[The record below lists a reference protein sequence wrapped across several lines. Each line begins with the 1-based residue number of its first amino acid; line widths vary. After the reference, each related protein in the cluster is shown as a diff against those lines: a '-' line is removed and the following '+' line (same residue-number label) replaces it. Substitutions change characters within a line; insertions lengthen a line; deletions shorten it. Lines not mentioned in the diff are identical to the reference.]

1 MDQAMV
7 RRLGAEFLGT
17 FILVLGGCGSAVL
30 AAKLFAPVVAGTGA
44 TPTVFATGVGL
55 VGIALAFGLT
65 VLGGVYAFGHIS
77 GGHFNP
83 AVTIGLTTARRF
95 PWRDAVPYIVAQ
107 TVGAVVAAGTVW
119 LIAINQ
125 KGQTKDALSAGGLGS
140 NGYGDHSPALFNV
153 AAGLVTEVVFTA
165 IFVVVILG
173 ITDRRAP
180 KGFAALAI
188 GLTLTMIHLAT
199 IPVTGTSVN
208 PARSTGPALVALF
221 GGESWPIEQLWLFW
235 VAPIIGAFLGGVV
248 YGFVGPTR
256 RRCGGRGRRRRPRLR
271 LADGAG
277 RALYGGPK
285 REAWLM
291 APRLR

>member
-7 RRLGAEFLGT
+7 RRVGAEFLGT

-30 AAKLFAPVVAGTGA
+30 AAKLFAPAVSGSTA
-44 TPTVFATGVGL
+44 TPTVFATGIGL
-55 VGIALAFGLT
+55 GGIALAFGLT

-83 AVTIGLTTARRF
+83 AVTVGLATAGRF
-95 PWRDAVPYIVAQ
+95 AWKDAVPYMLAQ
-107 TVGAVVAAGTVW
+107 ISGAVVAAGSVW

-125 KGQTKDALSAGGLGS
+125 DGQTKDALSAGGLGS
-140 NGYGDHSPALFNV
+140 NGYGDHSPALFNIG
-153 AAGLVTEVVFTA
+153 AGIVTEVVFTA
-165 IFVVVILG
+165 IFVLVILG

-208 PARSTGPALVALF
+208 PARSTGPAFVALL
-221 GGESWPIEQLWLFW
+221 GGESWPIEQLWMFW
-235 VAPIIGAFLGGVV
+235 VAPIIGALVGGVV
-248 YGFVGPTR
+248 YGFI
-256 RRCGGRGRRRRPRLR
+256 GGTVDDAITENASVVPV
-271 LADGAG
+271 
-277 RALYGGPK
+277 
-285 REAWLM
+285 
-291 APRLR
+291 

>member
-17 FILVLGGCGSAVL
+17 FILVLGGCGTAVL
-30 AAKLFAPVVAGTGA
+30 AGKLFAPLVSGPTA

-83 AVTIGLTTARRF
+83 AVTIGLATAKRF
-95 PWRDAVPYIVAQ
+95 PWKDAIPYIVAQ
-107 TVGAVVAAGTVW
+107 VIGAVVAAATLW

-125 KGQTKDALSAGGLGS
+125 SGQTKDALAAGGLGS
-140 NGYGDHSPALFNV
+140 NGYGDHSPAAFNIG
-153 AAGLVTEVVFTA
+153 AGAVTEIIFTA
-165 IFVVVILG
+165 IFVLVILG
-173 ITDRRAP
+173 VTDRRAP
-180 KGFAALAI
+180 QGFAALAI

-235 VAPIIGAFLGGVV
+235 VAPLVGALVGGLI
-248 YGFVGPTR
+248 YGFIGRPVGAQ
-256 RRCGGRGRRRRPRLR
+256 GSE
-271 LADGAG
+271 AAGAA
-277 RALYGGPK
+277 RA
-285 REAWLM
+285 
-291 APRLR
+291 

>member
-1 MDQAMV
+1 MDQTMV

-17 FILVLGGCGSAVL
+17 YILVLGGCGSAVL
-30 AAKLFAPVVAGTGA
+30 AAKLFAPSVTSTGA

-65 VLGGVYAFGHIS
+65 VLGGVYAFGHLS

-83 AVTIGLTTARRF
+83 AVTVGLATAKRF
-95 PWRDAVPYIVAQ
+95 PWKEAVPYIITQVIA
-107 TVGAVVAAGTVW
+107 AVVAAGTLW

-125 KGQTKDALSAGGLGS
+125 KGQTKDALAAGGLGS
-140 NGYGDHSPALFNV
+140 NGYGAHSPALFNV
-153 AAGLVTEVVFTA
+153 GAGLVTEVVFTA

-180 KGFAALAI
+180 KGFAALTI

-208 PARSTGPALVALF
+208 PARSTGPALIALF
-221 GGESWPIEQLWLFW
+221 GGESWPIKQLWLFW
-235 VAPIIGAFLGGVV
+235 VAPIIGALLGAVV
-248 YGFVGPTR
+248 YRFVGQPIGDRT
-256 RRCGGRGRRRRPRLR
+256 G
-271 LADGAG
+271 
-277 RALYGGPK
+277 
-285 REAWLM
+285 ENTTVNT
-291 APRLR
+291 

>member
-30 AAKLFAPVVAGTGA
+30 AGKLFAPVVSNAGA

-83 AVTIGLTTARRF
+83 AVTVGLATARRF
-95 PWRDAVPYIVAQ
+95 PWKDAIPYIVTQVIA
-107 TVGAVVAAGTVW
+107 AVAAAGTLW

-153 AAGLVTEVVFTA
+153 TAGIVTEVVFTA
-165 IFVVVILG
+165 IFVLVILG
-173 ITDRRAP
+173 ITDRQAP

-188 GLTLTMIHLAT
+188 GLTLTMIHLAA

-208 PARSTGPALVALF
+208 PARSTGPALVALV
-221 GGESWPIEQLWLFW
+221 GGETWPVAQLWLFW
-235 VAPIIGAFLGGVV
+235 VAPIVGALVGGVV
-248 YGFVGPTR
+248 YGLVAQPVG
-256 RRCGGRGRRRRPRLR
+256 
-271 LADGAG
+271 GAG
-277 RALYGGPK
+277 SEDTPVART
-285 REAWLM
+285 
-291 APRLR
+291 

>member
-30 AAKLFAPVVAGTGA
+30 AAKLFAPVVSGSSA

-65 VLGGVYAFGHIS
+65 VLAGVFAFGHIS

-83 AVTIGLTTARRF
+83 AVTVGLATAKRF
-95 PWRDAVPYIVAQ
+95 PWKEAIPYIVTQ
-107 TVGAVVAAGTVW
+107 TIAAIAAAGSLW

-125 KGQTKDALSAGGLGS
+125 KGQTKDALAAGGLGS
-140 NGYGDHSPALFNV
+140 NGYGDHSPALFTLT
-153 AAGLVTEVVFTA
+153 AGIVTEIIFTA
-165 IFVVVILG
+165 IFVLVILG
-173 ITDRRAP
+173 VTDRHAP

-188 GLTLTMIHLAT
+188 GLALTMIHLAS

-221 GGESWPIEQLWLFW
+221 GGETWPIEQLWLFW
-235 VAPIIGAFLGGVV
+235 LAPLVGALLAGVI
-248 YGFVGPTR
+248 YGFVGQHADDAASQDTR
-256 RRCGGRGRRRRPRLR
+256 VEP
-271 LADGAG
+271 A
-277 RALYGGPK
+277 
-285 REAWLM
+285 
-291 APRLR
+291 

>member
-17 FILVLGGCGSAVL
+17 FILVLGGCGTAVL
-30 AAKLFAPVVAGTGA
+30 AAKLFAPAVASARA

-55 VGIALAFGLT
+55 GGIALAFGLT

-83 AVTIGLTTARRF
+83 AVTIGLATAGRF
-95 PWRDAVPYIVAQ
+95 PWKDAISYIVTQ
-107 TVGAVVAAGTVW
+107 VIGAVVAAGTLW

-125 KGQTKDALSAGGLGS
+125 RDQTKDALAAGGLGS
-140 NGYGDHSPALFNV
+140 NGFGDHSPALFNV
-153 AAGLVTEVVFTA
+153 GAGIVTEVVFTA
-165 IFVVVILG
+165 IFVLVILG

-180 KGFAALAI
+180 QGFAALAI

-208 PARSTGPALVALF
+208 PARSTGPAFVALL

-235 VAPIIGAFLGGVV
+235 VAPLIGALVGGVV
-248 YGFVGPTR
+248 YGFVGQ
-256 RRCGGRGRRRRPRLR
+256 GGDVVA
-271 LADGAG
+271 ADDAIV
-277 RALYGGPK
+277 GPV
-285 REAWLM
+285 
-291 APRLR
+291 

>member
-17 FILVLGGCGSAVL
+17 FILVLGGCGTAVL
-30 AAKLFAPVVAGTGA
+30 AAKLFAPAVSGTTA

-55 VGIALAFGLT
+55 GGIALAFGLT

-83 AVTIGLTTARRF
+83 AVTIGLATARRF
-95 PWRDAVPYIVAQ
+95 PWSDAVAYIITQVIA
-107 TVGAVVAAGTVW
+107 AVVAAGGVW

-125 KGQTKDALSAGGLGS
+125 QDQTKDALSAGGLGS

-153 AAGLVTEVVFTA
+153 GAGIVTEVVFTA

-208 PARSTGPALVALF
+208 PARSTGPAFIALL

-235 VAPIIGAFLGGVV
+235 VAPIIGALVGAVA
-248 YGFVGPTR
+248 YGFVSQDV
-256 RRCGGRGRRRRPRLR
+256 GG
-271 LADGAG
+271 AAG
-277 RALYGGPK
+277 ENASVDP
-285 REAWLM
+285 A
-291 APRLR
+291 

>member
-30 AAKLFAPVVAGTGA
+30 AAKLFAPAVTGTTA
-44 TPTVFATGVGL
+44 TPTVFATGIGL

-65 VLGGVYAFGHIS
+65 VLGGVS

-83 AVTIGLTTARRF
+83 AVTIGLATARRF
-95 PWRDAVPYIVAQ
+95 PWKDAIPYIVAQ
-107 TVGAVVAAGTVW
+107 VVGAVVAAGSVW

-125 KGQTKDALSAGGLGS
+125 KDQTKDALSAGGLGS
-140 NGYGDHSPALFNV
+140 NGFGDHSPALFNV
-153 AAGLVTEVVFTA
+153 GAGLVTEVVFTA
-165 IFVVVILG
+165 IFVLVILG

-208 PARSTGPALVALF
+208 PARSTGPAFVALL
-221 GGESWPIEQLWLFW
+221 GGESWPVEQLWLFW
-235 VAPIIGAFLGGVV
+235 VAPVIGALVGGVV
-248 YGFVGPTR
+248 YGFVGQQV
-256 RRCGGRGRRRRPRLR
+256 
-271 LADGAG
+271 DGA
-277 RALYGGPK
+277 AAEDASVEP
-285 REAWLM
+285 A
-291 APRLR
+291 

>member
-17 FILVLGGCGSAVL
+17 FILVLGGCGAAVL
-30 AAKLFAPVVAGTGA
+30 AAKLL
-44 TPTVFATGVGL
+44 TPNVPDPTALTATGVGL

-83 AVTIGLTTARRF
+83 AVTVGLATAKRF
-95 PWRDAVPYIVAQ
+95 PWKDAIPYIVSQ
-107 TVGAVVAAGTVW
+107 IIGAVAAAGSLW

-125 KGQTKDALSAGGLGS
+125 KGQTKDLLSADRLGS

-153 AAGLVTEVVFTA
+153 GAGLVAEVIFTA
-165 IFVVVILG
+165 IFVLVILG

-208 PARSTGPALVALF
+208 PARSTGPAFVALL

-235 VAPIIGAFLGGVV
+235 VAPLVGALLGGVV
-248 YGFVGPTR
+248 YGFVGQPV
-256 RRCGGRGRRRRPRLR
+256 GGDASVEP
-271 LADGAG
+271 A
-277 RALYGGPK
+277 
-285 REAWLM
+285 
-291 APRLR
+291 

>member
-1 MDQAMV
+1 MDQAMA

-17 FILVLGGCGSAVL
+17 FILVLGGCGAAVL
-30 AAKLFAPVVAGTGA
+30 AGKLFAPLVSGPTA

-83 AVTIGLTTARRF
+83 AVTIGLATAKRF
-95 PWRDAVPYIVAQ
+95 AWKDAIPYIVAQ
-107 TVGAVVAAGTVW
+107 VIGAVVAAATLW

-125 KGQTKDALSAGGLGS
+125 SGQTKDALAAGGLGS
-140 NGYGDHSPALFNV
+140 NGYGDHSPAAFNIGAGAV
-153 AAGLVTEVVFTA
+153 AEIIFTA
-165 IFVVVILG
+165 IFVLVILG

-180 KGFAALAI
+180 QGFAALAI

-199 IPVTGTSVN
+199 IPITGTSVN

-235 VAPIIGAFLGGVV
+235 VAPLVGALVGGLI
-248 YGFVGPTR
+248 YGFIGRPADTAAKRQARLEPDPAHSGDR
-256 RRCGGRGRRRRPRLR
+256 R
-271 LADGAG
+271 AV
-277 RALYGGPK
+277 
-285 REAWLM
+285 
-291 APRLR
+291 

>member
-1 MDQAMV
+1 MDQAMG
-7 RRLGAEFLGT
+7 RRCGAEFLGT

-30 AAKLFAPVVAGTGA
+30 AAKLFAPAVANAGA

-83 AVTIGLTTARRF
+83 AVTIGLATAKRF
-95 PWRDAVPYIVAQ
+95 PWKDAIPYIVTQVIA
-107 TVGAVVAAGTVW
+107 AIAAAGALW

-140 NGYGDHSPALFNV
+140 NGYGDHSPALFKLT
-153 AAGLVTEVVFTA
+153 AGLVAEVVFTA
-165 IFVVVILG
+165 IFVLVILG

-208 PARSTGPALVALF
+208 PARSTGPALIALL
-221 GGESWPIEQLWLFW
+221 GGETWPVEQLWLFW
-235 VAPIIGAFLGGVV
+235 VAPLVGALLGGVI
-248 YGFVGPTR
+248 YGFVGQPLT
-256 RRCGGRGRRRRPRLR
+256 
-271 LADGAG
+271 GA
-277 RALYGGPK
+277 AIVD
-285 REAWLM
+285 
-291 APRLR
+291 APVDAT

>member
-1 MDQAMV
+1 MDQTMV
-7 RRLGAEFLGT
+7 RRLGAELLGT
-17 FILVLGGCGSAVL
+17 FILVLGGCGTAVL
-30 AAKLFAPVVAGTGA
+30 AAKLFAPEVSGSGA

-55 VGIALAFGLT
+55 GGIALAFGLT

-83 AVTIGLTTARRF
+83 AVTVGLATAKRF
-95 PWRDAVPYIVAQ
+95 PWKDAIAYIVTQ
-107 TVGAVVAAGTVW
+107 IIGAVVAAGTVW

-125 KGQTKDALSAGGLGS
+125 RGQTKDALSAGGLGS
-140 NGYGDHSPALFNV
+140 NGYDDHSPALFNV
-153 AAGLVTEVVFTA
+153 TAGIVTEIVFTA

-208 PARSTGPALVALF
+208 PARSTGPAFVALL
-221 GGESWPIEQLWLFW
+221 GGESWPVEQLWMFW
-235 VAPIIGAFLGGVV
+235 VAPLVGAVLGAVV
-248 YGFVGPTR
+248 YGFVGR
-256 RRCGGRGRRRRPRLR
+256 
-271 LADGAG
+271 DVGAPG
-277 RALYGGPK
+277 SEGAS
-285 REAWLM
+285 AN
-291 APRLR
+291 A

>member
-17 FILVLGGCGSAVL
+17 FILVLGGCGTAVL
-30 AAKLFAPVVAGTGA
+30 AAKLFAPTVTGASA

-55 VGIALAFGLT
+55 AGIALAFGVT

-83 AVTIGLTTARRF
+83 AVTIGLCTAGRF
-95 PWRDAVPYIVAQ
+95 PWKDAIAYIVAQ
-107 TVGAVVAAGTVW
+107 IIGAVVAAGGVW

-125 KGQTKDALSAGGLGS
+125 RDQTKDALAAGGLGS

-153 AAGLVTEVVFTA
+153 GAGLVTEVVFTA
-165 IFVVVILG
+165 IFVLVILG
-173 ITDRRAP
+173 ITDRQAP
-180 KGFAALAI
+180 KGFAGLGI

-208 PARSTGPALVALF
+208 PARSTGPAFVALL
-221 GGESWPIEQLWLFW
+221 GGESWPLEQLWLFW
-235 VAPIIGAFLGGVV
+235 VAPLIGAILGGVV
-248 YGFVGPTR
+248 YGFVGER
-256 RRCGGRGRRRRPRLR
+256 D
-271 LADGAG
+271 DGAAAG
-277 RALYGGPK
+277 DASVD
-285 REAWLM
+285 M
-291 APRLR
+291 S